1 MLFWPLTR
9 FMPWGGLVYLYSG
22 SCFVFL
28 CVLAAVKDKFAEV
41 AQDILLVWAQVYA
54 SLGFS

>member
-1 MLFWPLTR
+1 METLHPCHAFLAAHKIYAMW
-9 FMPWGGLVYLYSG
+9 GLVYLYSG

-41 AQDILLVWAQVYA
+41 AQDILL
-54 SLGFS
+54 